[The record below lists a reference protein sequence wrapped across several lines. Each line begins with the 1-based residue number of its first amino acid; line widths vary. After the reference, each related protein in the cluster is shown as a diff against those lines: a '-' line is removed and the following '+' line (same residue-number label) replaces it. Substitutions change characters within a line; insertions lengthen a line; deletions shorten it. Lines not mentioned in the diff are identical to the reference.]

1 MKSDK
6 IVVTVQTG
14 CAWSLKSAQIIHLR
28 EKNIAVPTGEI
39 EQRR

>member
-1 MKSDK
+1 MKSDT

-14 CAWSLKSAQIIHLR
+14 CAWGLKSAQIIHLR

-39 EQRR
+39 E